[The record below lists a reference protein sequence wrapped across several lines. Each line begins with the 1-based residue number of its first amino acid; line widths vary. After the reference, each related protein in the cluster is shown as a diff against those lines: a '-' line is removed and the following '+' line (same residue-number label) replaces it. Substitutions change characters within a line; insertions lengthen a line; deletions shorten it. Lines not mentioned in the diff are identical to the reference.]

1 MRVAILSDIHSN
13 IIAFEAVLADV
24 RARGSVDAVWS
35 LGDVIGYG
43 SRPNE
48 CLDLL
53 RSLDHVSV
61 VGNHDLGAIG
71 RTTLDVFNPDAAT
84 CCRWNGEQLSSTNR
98 SYLEDLKPTVVQ
110 EDFTLVHASLRDP
123 VWEYLVHEEA
133 AAASFGLLETKYLL
147 VGHSHLPLTFGS
159 EDGRLIGKQRLSE
172 DETVELGSRRII
184 LNPGSVGQP
193 RDGDS
198 RAAYAVYDA
207 EARTVSLHRVEYDV
221 QSMQQ
226 DMLAFELP
234 PRMAERLAHG
244 L

>member
-13 IIAFEAVLADV
+13 IVAFEAVLADV
-24 RARGSVDAVWS
+24 RARGNVDAVWS
-35 LGDVIGYG
+35 LGDLIGYG
-43 SRPNE
+43 PRPNE

-53 RSLDHVSV
+53 RSVDHVSV

-71 RTTLDVFNPDAAT
+71 RTSLDVFNPDAAT
-84 CCRWNGEQLSSTNR
+84 CCRWNGEQLTATHR
-98 SYLEDLKPTVVQ
+98 SYLEDLQSTAVQ

-133 AAASFGLLETKYLL
+133 AAASFNLLGTKYLL
-147 VGHSHLPLTFGS
+147 VGHSHLPLTFDS
-159 EDGRLIGKQRLSE
+159 EDGHSIEKRRLSE
-172 DETVELGSRRII
+172 DETVKLGNRRLI

-193 RDGDS
+193 RDGDP
-198 RAAYAVYDA
+198 RAAYALYDG

-221 QSMQQ
+221 LSVQQ
-226 DMLAFELP
+226 DMLAFGLP

-244 L
+244 W